1 MITREYFKNSITNEI
16 WSDEVQC
23 HSKAI
28 LRSMSENTKKIL
40 ISITNKTFV
49 SSSNLQ
55 ALLYSSI
62 IPYKWTQNSKKKQ
75 NKIKE
80 KEFNSSAG
88 MDHELNENTNSHKWH
103 YTHLS
108 LPCALRSLFTYDISF
123 PSVHLPCITFP
134 FRALEKIL
142 KLPFADI
149 YIHIT
154 KKKENVY
161 TNTYTYTFIYEHVQ
175 GIIHFFGVSSNMV
188 VALSDCCRKERTR
201 IYKENLI

>member
-1 MITREYFKNSITNEI
+1 
-16 WSDEVQC
+16 
-23 HSKAI
+23 
-28 LRSMSENTKKIL
+28 
-40 ISITNKTFV
+40 
-49 SSSNLQ
+49 
-55 ALLYSSI
+55 
-62 IPYKWTQNSKKKQ
+62 
-75 NKIKE
+75 
-80 KEFNSSAG
+80 

-188 VALSDCCRKERTR
+188 VALSDCCRKKRTR
-201 IYKENLI
+201 IYKENLIWWQMCNGFSSLRILKLVQLFNGIHFPFHWRLWKKHLFPISFFQWEKADIPCL